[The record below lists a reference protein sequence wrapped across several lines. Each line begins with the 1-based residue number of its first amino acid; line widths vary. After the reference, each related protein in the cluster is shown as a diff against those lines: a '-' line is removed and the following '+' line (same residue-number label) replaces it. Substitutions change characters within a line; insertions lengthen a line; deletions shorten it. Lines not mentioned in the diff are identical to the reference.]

1 MLSPVYISLSNM
13 SDAGEEAGYA
23 GEVECIGFVE
33 GVELFAVDIEH
44 ADYLRIFYERDYY
57 F

>member
-1 MLSPVYISLSNM
+1 M